1 MARFIKGRKTLVG
14 LLFGGLLVLTACKDP
29 AAAPSSPEQVLLDA
43 AIHAIWGDKD
53 PASLRS
59 METVSRVMDSS
70 APSTEPFARIQS
82 WMGPKK
88 FLERRN
94 WLQLGL
100 TEKTGFDGKDV
111 WATIDGKRIPIS
123 KAKEAEIRLQ
133 PLLFE
138 MSRIAPLKST
148 ERFALEARGRV
159 AVGTD
164 EVMERLE
171 VRPKNVD
178 GVEMI
183 FDFDPENHLLRQVTL
198 QLENDETM
206 TLILD
211 DYQPVDGI
219 RFPRR
224 IEGRRRGRFH
234 SLQIRDEIRINTE
247 PPAEAFAP
255 PVDRRDDEIRRKS
268 SLGGRVAYAIH
279 EGSIDDVEDTIEEL
293 QNWLKECEAP
303 VVGPLALL
311 EPLDPTRPPHPDGE
325 SSPLTACIAVGPL
338 PHTEPSTRPPKSMGF
353 KTLTPHPCFERTFS
367 GDEDRTTVIAS
378 LKRAITKAGLKST
391 GPVIE
396 VFFTPD
402 RMIRQIQVPVEQ
414 P

>member
-1 MARFIKGRKTLVG
+1 MARSIKGMKSLIG
-14 LLFGGLLVLTACKDP
+14 LLCGSLLVFAGCKDP

-53 PASLRS
+53 PASLHS
-59 METVSRVMDSS
+59 VETVSRVMDSS
-70 APSTEPFARIQS
+70 DTSAEPFARIQS
-82 WMGPKK
+82 WMGPRK

-94 WLQLGL
+94 WLLLGL
-100 TEKTGFDGKDV
+100 TEKTGFDGREV

-123 KAKEAEIRLQ
+123 EAKEAEIRLQ

-148 ERFALEARGRV
+148 KRFALEARGRV
-159 AVGTD
+159 DVAGD
-164 EVMERLE
+164 EVMERLK
-171 VRPKNVD
+171 VRPKDVD
-178 GVEMI
+178 GVNMI
-183 FDFDPENHLLRQVTL
+183 FDFDPEDHLLRRVTL
-198 QLENDETM
+198 ELDGEGTL
-206 TLILD
+206 TLILG
-211 DYQPVDGI
+211 DYRPVDGI
-219 RFPRR
+219 RFPHR

-234 SLQIRDEIRINTE
+234 SLQIRDSIRINTD
-247 PPAEAFAP
+247 PPPGDFAA
-255 PVDRRDDEIRRKS
+255 PVDRRDDEIRRKT

-279 EGSIDDVEDTIEEL
+279 EGDLDDVEDTVEEL
-293 QNWLKECEAP
+293 QDWLKECEAP

-311 EPLDPTRPPHPDGE
+311 EPLDPTPTRNSDGE
-325 SSPLTACIAVGPL
+325 SSPLTACIAVGRL
-338 PHTEPSTRPPKSMGF
+338 PDASPPPRPPKLMGF
-353 KTLTPHPCFERTFS
+353 KTLTPGPCFERTLS
-367 GDEDRTTVIAS
+367 GDEDRILVIAT
-378 LKRAITKAGLKST
+378 LKRAIIEAGLKPT